1 MSRVLRKTN
10 LALTFA
16 LLFGVP
22 VTTFANNTIV
32 NEANKNTFEMQQTS
46 INTGVAL
53 IENVRAA
60 LLSSYVNNNGW
71 APTTASLVATGY
83 IGNIQAGWGQNVTGL
98 VMGGGNSYAL
108 NLAAPNEY
116 VAQGIASRLGGVA
129 SGNVVAITV
138 PVPANASITE
148 SSLSRFAVPGDAT
161 RNR

>member
-71 APTTASLVATGY
+71 APTTA
-83 IGNIQAGWGQNVTGL
+83 
-98 VMGGGNSYAL
+98 
-108 NLAAPNEY
+108 
-116 VAQGIASRLGGVA
+116 
-129 SGNVVAITV
+129 
-138 PVPANASITE
+138 
-148 SSLSRFAVPGDAT
+148 
-161 RNR
+161 